1 MHFSKLT
8 RALFAVVWFLLFLSP
23 SIGDRYC
30 LLLLYFVVVAAA
42 ALAAA
47 AAAVAL
53 DHLLLRTTAIFLFYS
68 YTRFSPT
75 SLHLLRRN
83 SSNSRDTVRPEPQSE
98 AQCI

>member
-30 LLLLYFVVVAAA
+30 FLLLLYFVVVVAVAV
-42 ALAAA
+42 A

-53 DHLLLRTTAIFLFYS
+53 DHLLLRTMAIFLFYS

-75 SLHLLRRN
+75 SLHFLRRN

>member
-30 LLLLYFVVVAAA
+30 FLLLLYFVVAV
-42 ALAAA
+42 

-75 SLHLLRRN
+75 SLHFLRRN